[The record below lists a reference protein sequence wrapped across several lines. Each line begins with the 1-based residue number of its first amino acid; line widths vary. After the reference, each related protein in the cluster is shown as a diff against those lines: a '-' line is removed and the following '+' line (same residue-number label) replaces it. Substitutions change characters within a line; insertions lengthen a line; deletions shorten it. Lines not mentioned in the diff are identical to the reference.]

1 MKQSKIPDIDPHFS
15 ESSYR
20 VNRDLFKKFDPLVMS
35 EKSLCPF
42 DSKDGR
48 FEIIVL
54 GDSYFVDHP
63 SGLVRNALA
72 EEFDNYS
79 IKIFILRYLMNATGK
94 TQSSEWISF
103 KEFPDGPIYY
113 SNFHKRCIQVFAQ
126 IGNQKPDQLKQYMVN
141 QKAIPYGKGDLS
153 WQFTVTPGVEIV
165 WILWFGDDEF
175 EAEAQ
180 ILFDKKLT
188 DVFNI
193 KDLAILGDV
202 LMISLKTFTLS
213 LDSKKNRINFRK
225 MPKNN

>member
-1 MKQSKIPDIDPHFS
+1 MKQSKILNIDPHFS
-15 ESSYR
+15 ESSYII
-20 VNRDLFKKFDPLVMS
+20 NRDLFKNFDPVAMS
-35 EKSLCPF
+35 QKSLCPF
-42 DSKDGR
+42 DPKNGR
-48 FEIIVL
+48 FEIMVL
-54 GDSYFVDHP
+54 GESYFVLHP
-63 SGLVRNALA
+63 SGLVLNARE

-79 IKIFILRYLMNATGK
+79 VKIFILRYLMNANGK
-94 TQSSEWISF
+94 EATNEWISF
-103 KEFPDGPIYY
+103 KEFSDGPIYY

-126 IGNQKPDQLKQYMVN
+126 IGNERPEQLKHYMSL
-141 QKAIPYGKGDLS
+141 QKAKTYGKGDLS
-153 WQFTVTPGVEIV
+153 WQFTVTPGVDLI

-213 LDSKKNRINFRK
+213 LDSKKN
-225 MPKNN
+225 